1 MTMKLSIIVP
11 AYNEEEN
18 IDAIYNNIVK
28 NLEEINFEV
37 IFIDDGSEDKTV
49 QVLESV
55 YKKDPNKVRV
65 ISFSRNFGKDSAI
78 YAGIEHSSGEYTAI
92 IDADM
97 EQDPKYLV
105 KMLEFLEENKDYDQ
119 VAMTIKK
126 RKSGNFIKKLGG
138 KLFYKVMNLLS
149 DTKFKEDASDF
160 RMFNMRVKNAILD
173 CQEKNRF
180 SKGLFNWIGF
190 NTKCMEYEVG
200 TRTKGKTK
208 FNLMSSIKY
217 GIEGIVGFSTRPLR
231 LATIFGTVTSLI
243 GFIYL
248 VYVIIKTAVVGI
260 DTPGFATIVCLI
272 LFLGGIQL
280 ISIGIL
286 GEYISKMFMETK
298 NRPIY
303 ITKKRLG
310 FEDDIL

>member
-1 MTMKLSIIVP
+1 MKLSIIVP